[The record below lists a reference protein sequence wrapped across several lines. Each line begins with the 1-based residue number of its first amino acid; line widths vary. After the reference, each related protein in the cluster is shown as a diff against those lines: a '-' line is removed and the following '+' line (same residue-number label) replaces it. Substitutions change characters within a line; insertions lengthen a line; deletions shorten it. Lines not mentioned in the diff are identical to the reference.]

1 MAMTPQI
8 ATVFIVYST
17 MAVLFLHGQVRYDVT
32 AVLALMTFVFTGLLT
47 PEQAFSG
54 FSSPTVI
61 ILFVTFF
68 IGEAIFDTGVSDRL
82 GRWLVRVCGTSEPK
96 HILAIMTVTA
106 LISTTISNVATTII
120 MMPIAAAVS
129 RRARISPSRLFLP
142 ISIAAV
148 LGGTVTLIGTSS
160 NLITSDILSSHGLT
174 PFGLFEFTPI
184 GFIFVIVGIG
194 LVILTSKWSLPLR
207 QEPPV
212 SHEGRIRELYGLHER
227 LFSIKIPITSFLA
240 GRTLSSIQLGAT
252 LNLAVVEIR
261 RPGQHLH
268 IPAGSEIVRGGDVL
282 IVRGHADHLRRAL
295 ALYDVIISPLSDE
308 LLNNILQSFVP
319 VRVSV
324 SARSL
329 WCGKRIDTLELGELG
344 FNIIAVEHKGRLI
357 TYDLS
362 RHYIEA
368 GDVIIAFF
376 GGATYRRSELIKDLS
391 IQIEDLPNTDSFR
404 HLLFAF
410 SGKMYFESLKMQ
422 GDSTPLSVA
431 LISPLFRSRLGKI
444 TPISSK
450 ESEISSDD
458 LIIISSESERL
469 RSIPNPADLEILSQ
483 PTSLIDDDEEV
494 GFLEAAVTPRSILNG
509 QTISQVSFRERF
521 GVQVLAL
528 WREGKAI
535 RTGLAEISIKIG
547 DTLLLYGA
555 PRQFERLS
563 KDPDFVVLS
572 ELPRVPHRQHR
583 TVNLVSAGLLFALLA
598 SIQLAPLHVL
608 AVAVA
613 LFLVAT
619 RAVSIDRVYRSVDL
633 RLIIMVGALLPLGIA
648 FDKSG
653 AAAYTA
659 NLLYQLTGNQSPHTV
674 LLTLI
679 LASSIL
685 SQFLDSGLSVVL
697 LTPVAITTGQVL
709 NISPYPLAMGIALGA
724 SIAFIAP
731 FSHRAHLLVMSA
743 GGYKRTDY
751 MRIGLPLT
759 IILIALT
766 LLIVPMILPFKP

>member
-1 MAMTPQI
+1 MSPEI

-82 GRWLVRVCGTSEPK
+82 GRWLVRVCGTSESK
-96 HILAIMTVTA
+96 HILTIMLVTA
-106 LISTTISNVATTII
+106 AISTTISNVATTII

-142 ISIAAV
+142 ISVAAI
-148 LGGTVTLIGTSS
+148 LGGTATVIGTSS
-160 NLITSDILSSHGLT
+160 NLITSDILVAHGLSS
-174 PFGLFEFTPI
+174 FNLFQFTP
-184 GFIFVIVGIG
+184 VGIIFILAG
-194 LVILTSKWSLPLR
+194 ISLVVLTAKWSLPLR

-240 GRTLSSIQLGAT
+240 GRTLSSIQLGST

-268 IPAGSEIVRGGDVL
+268 IPAGTEIVRGGDVL
-282 IVRGHADHLRRAL
+282 VVRGNADHLRRVL
-295 ALYDVIISPLSDE
+295 ALYDVIISPVSDE
-308 LLNNILQSFVP
+308 VLSNISQSYVP

-324 SARSL
+324 SSRSL
-329 WCGKRIDTLELGELG
+329 WCGKRIDTLEIGELG
-344 FNIIAVEHKGRLI
+344 FTIVGVEHKGRII
-357 TYDLS
+357 TYDIS
-362 RHYIEA
+362 RHYIES
-368 GDVIIAFF
+368 GDAILAFF
-376 GGATYRRSELIKDLS
+376 GGATYRRSELVKDLA
-391 IQIEDLPNTDSFR
+391 IKIEDLNNIDSFR
-404 HLLFAF
+404 HLLFSF
-410 SGKMYFESLKMQ
+410 TGKLYFESLKSQ
-422 GDSTPLSVA
+422 GDTSPFSVA
-431 LISPLFRSRLGKI
+431 LISPLFRSRFGKV
-444 TPISSK
+444 TPLTPK
-450 ESEISSDD
+450 ESDISSDD
-458 LIIISSESERL
+458 IIIVAAESERL
-469 RSIPNPADLEILSQ
+469 RSIPNPADLEVLSQ

-494 GFLEAAVTPRSILNG
+494 GFLEAAVTPRSVLNG

-535 RTGLAEISIKIG
+535 RTGLADISLKIG

-583 TVNLVSAGLLFALLA
+583 TVNLISAGLLFALLA
-598 SIQLAPLHVL
+598 GIHAAPLHVL

-619 RAVSIDRVYRSVDL
+619 RAVSIDRVYRAVDL
-633 RLIIMVGALLPLGIA
+633 RLVIMVGALLPLGIA

-659 NLLYQLTGNQSPHTV
+659 NVLFQLTGSQSPHTV
-674 LLTLI
+674 LLI
-679 LASSIL
+679 LVITSSLL
-685 SQFLDSGLSVVL
+685 SQFLDSGLAVVL

-709 NISPYPLAMGIALGA
+709 GISPYPLAMGIALGA
-724 SIAFIAP
+724 SIAFMAP

-759 IILIALT
+759 AMLILVT
-766 LLIVPMILPFKP
+766 MVVVPLLLPFNP